1 MSWGISH
8 TARGEAS
15 RPEPRNQSSGN
26 EAACQMVGL
35 WSKKKAQKEPEGLV
49 LERGWAADCWKKTI
63 PPAPSPGCP
72 STREE
77 LLGSASAKLSWNGQC
92 M

>member
-26 EAACQMVGL
+26 EAACQMVE
-35 WSKKKAQKEPEGLV
+35 A
-49 LERGWAADCWKKTI
+49 LERKEGSERARGSGSGKRL
-63 PPAPSPGCP
+63 GCGLL
-72 STREE
+72 EE
-77 LLGSASAKLSWNGQC
+77 GDSSCSLSRVPLHSGRAFGKRFS
-92 M
+92 